1 MIARKTKPITI
12 VILYAILIAGVIF
25 SVFPIYFVAQAA
37 FRPGNQLYSTELQLF
52 PTNASL
58 ENFQYV
64 LTKTE
69 LPTWLFNSIKIGFLT
84 TIGTLL
90 ITVPAAYA
98 LSRFRFRSRA
108 VVLNGL
114 LVLNAFPGLLSVIPV
129 YLLLTAFQL
138 INTHLGLILTYS
150 AGAIV
155 FNVWNLKGYFD
166 TVPIDLE
173 EAAMIDG
180 CSPTQSFIR
189 IMLPL
194 ARPSL
199 AITALFGF
207 LAGFSDIIFAGLV
220 LYDEKLYTAPIGIIG
235 WQVNY
240 FNPWGWFAAGALIVA
255 IPVAALFLYLQRN
268 LVSGLVSGA
277 VK

>member
-240 FNPWGWFAAGALIVA
+240 FNPWGWFPAGALIVA

>member
-1 MIARKTKPITI
+1 MIARKTRPITV

-25 SVFPIYFVAQAA
+25 SIFPIYFVAQAA

-108 VVLNGL
+108 AVLNGL
-114 LVLNAFPGLLSVIPV
+114 LVLNAFPGLLSVIPI

>member
-1 MIARKTKPITI
+1 MIARKTNPLTV

-25 SVFPIYFVAQAA
+25 SVFPIYFVVQAA

-69 LPTWLFNSIKIGFLT
+69 LPTWLFNSIKIGILT

-108 VVLNGL
+108 AVLNGL